1 MSEPTPPSLAAK
13 LGDAALAGILAISVD
28 AVVSVD
34 EEQRIILFNHGA
46 EQIFGYAAEE
56 VIGEPLELL
65 LPERYRRRHRGQ
77 VESFGASGVQARRMG
92 ERGEIVGLRR
102 NGDEFPAEASITRI
116 EVEGRRI
123 YTAVLRDVTE
133 RRRAE
138 QERASL
144 FEREQSARAAAEA
157 AERRSAIL
165 AEASAL
171 FSSSLDLEATFG
183 SLGHVFVPR
192 LADVVLV
199 DLREP
204 DGRVRRLDVVRRS
217 DMFDREAEV
226 LRAIVPTPA
235 SPGLTGPTLE
245 SGEPMLVPELTDAR
259 LRAMA
264 PRPAHYRALAA
275 LRPRSAMAVPLTA
288 RGNTLGAIAC
298 VRTIG
303 GPAYDAADL
312 ALATELA
319 RRAALAADNARL
331 YEQAQRATRA
341 RDDVLGIVSHDLRNP
356 LSAISMCASALL
368 EGPADASSS
377 SYLLETIQR
386 SAHWMKVMIQD
397 LLDVASIEAGRLS
410 IERRPLDLVPI
421 VDETVEMFAG
431 SATERRVTL
440 SSSLPPGLPPVNA
453 DERRVLQVLSNLVGN
468 ALKYTDDGGRIDI
481 VAHPADGVLSVE
493 VRDTGSGIPP
503 EDLPHL
509 FDRFWHKRRDARE
522 RGTGLGLAITRG
534 IVEAHGG
541 TVTVESELG
550 RGSAFRF
557 TLPVA

>member
-1 MSEPTPPSLAAK
+1 MSEPTQSSLAAK

-34 EEQRIILFNHGA
+34 DGQRIVLFNHGA
-46 EQIFGYAAEE
+46 EQIFGYAADE

-77 VESFGASGVQARRMG
+77 VEAFGSSGVHARRMG

-102 NGDEFPAEASITRI
+102 NGEEFPAEASITRI
-116 EVEGRRI
+116 EVDGRRI
-123 YTAVLRDVTE
+123 YTAVLRDVSE

-138 QERASL
+138 HERAAL
-144 FEREQSARAAAEA
+144 LEREQAARSVAEA

-165 AEASAL
+165 AEASVI
-171 FSSSLDLEATFG
+171 FSSSLDLETTLG
-183 SLGHVFVPR
+183 NLGHVFVPR

-204 DGRVRRLDVVRRS
+204 DGRVRRLDVVHRAGV
-217 DMFDREAEV
+217 FEREADT
-226 LRAIVPTPA
+226 LRAIVPTLE
-235 SPGLTGPTLE
+235 SPGLTGPTLQ
-245 SGEPMLVPELTDAR
+245 SGEPFLVSELTDAR

-264 PRPAHYRALAA
+264 PHHAHYRALAA
-275 LRPRSAMAVPLTA
+275 LRPTSAMAIPLTA
-288 RGNTLGAIAC
+288 RGSTLGAIAC
-298 VRTIG
+298 VRTFG
-303 GPAYDAADL
+303 APAYDAADL

-368 EGPADASSS
+368 ESPADAASS

-386 SAHWMKVMIQD
+386 SAHWMKVLIQD

-410 IERRPLDLVPI
+410 IERRALDLAPI
-421 VDETVEMFAG
+421 VDETLEMFAAA
-431 SATERRVTL
+431 SREKNVTL
-440 SSSLPPGLPPVNA
+440 TAMVPRDLPRVSA
-453 DERRVLQVLSNLVGN
+453 DERRVLQVLSNLIGN
-468 ALKYTDDGGRIDI
+468 ALKFTDAGGRIAVSAHHEAQW
-481 VAHPADGVLSVE
+481 VALE
-493 VRDTGSGIPP
+493 VRDTGTGIPAD
-503 EDLPHL
+503 ELPHL
-509 FDRFWHKRRDARE
+509 FDRFWHKQRNARE
-522 RGTGLGLAITRG
+522 SGTGLGLAITRG

-541 TVTVESELG
+541 RVTVESEMG
-550 RGSAFRF
+550 RGSVFRV
-557 TLPVA
+557 TLPVG